1 MKRATHSN
9 THGNTHR
16 NTHSNTH
23 RNTHSGKFPETS
35 LATTSQ
41 PISQETSQET
51 SQAQL
56 RGHLLRLAKFARLIR
71 TMGYSGSDVPRRDS
85 GLASRFLRDRCRLG
99 EYESVV
105 PVGSTSIFR
114 TARTSSSLPS
124 VRTRS
129 CMVGGCTGLPT
140 RRRNATRE
148 RDSGASRPATGRS
161 TPSRLTTRW
170 GRALASPFGGF
181 HLPLSVPVSHTTCRS
196 ASSTCRSPPGH
207 FTASPAHL
215 PLLTAIYLFF
225 CSHLQ
230 AFSRLS

>member
-1 MKRATHSN
+1 MKRATHS
-9 THGNTHR
+9 

-71 TMGYSGSDVPRRDS
+71 TMGYSGSDVPGRAS

-114 TARTSSSLPS
+114 TSRTSSSLPS

-140 RRRNATRE
+140 RRRNATLE

-170 GRALASPFGGF
+170 AGR
-181 HLPLSVPVSHTTCRS
+181 LPRHSMR
-196 ASSTCRSPPGH
+196 STCPSAFPSLTPPADRPH
-207 FTASPAHL
+207 QPADRLPVTSQRHL
-215 PLLTAIYLFF
+215 HIYLY
-225 CSHLQ
+225 
-230 AFSRLS
+230 

>member
-1 MKRATHSN
+1 MKRATHS
-9 THGNTHR
+9 

-23 RNTHSGKFPETS
+23 RNTHSGKFPETF

-71 TMGYSGSDVPRRDS
+71 TMGYSGSDVPGRAS

-114 TARTSSSLPS
+114 TSRTSSSLPS

-140 RRRNATRE
+140 RARLGRVATRDGSQYTE
-148 RDSGASRPATGRS
+148 PADDA
-161 TPSRLTTRW
+161 L
-170 GRALASPFGGF
+170 GRALASPFDAF